1 MTVDV
6 GCNGGQD
13 DYYDQHDCNRSTI
26 FLVEKQPARPVD
38 VRCWYCDGE
47 SGVRNAM
54 NIRWVYFRS
63 YFNIV
68 GIKVDIRF
76 GSLEEVES
84 QNKEM
89 C

>member
-1 MTVDV
+1 MTVGV

-13 DYYDQHDCNRSTI
+13 DHYDQHDCNHPAS
-26 FLVEKQPARPVD
+26 FLVEKQPARSAD
-38 VRCWYCDGE
+38 VRSWYRDGGK
-47 SGVRNAM
+47 GVRNAM

-68 GIKVDIRF
+68 NIKVNLRF
-76 GSLEEVES
+76 GQLEEVES
-84 QNKEM
+84 QDEGM